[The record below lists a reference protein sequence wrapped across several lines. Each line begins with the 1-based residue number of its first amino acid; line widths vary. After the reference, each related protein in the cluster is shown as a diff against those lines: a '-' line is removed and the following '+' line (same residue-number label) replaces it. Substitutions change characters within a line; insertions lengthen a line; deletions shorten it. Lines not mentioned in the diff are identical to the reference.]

1 MDLFSQI
8 LDEESKESKK
18 TESES
23 EPELIVN
30 YGYIKE
36 QVFKF
41 TKNSK
46 SNPFYNKNVIF
57 TEKLRDSKYK
67 EFQIIGNLGGW
78 GDDKE
83 LTIDADYLI
92 ISDVIISEIIEND
105 NHLLLNELNEKLNVY
120 SIAEK
125 KRIRNY
131 KFKSLQIISEE
142 VFLNHIMNRC
152 NEINDTVTRKL
163 IDSLK

>member
-8 LDEESKESKK
+8 LDEDTKESKK
-18 TESES
+18 TE
-23 EPELIVN
+23 PEVIVN
-30 YGYIKE
+30 YRYIKE
-36 QVFKF
+36 QIFKF

-46 SNPFYNKNVIF
+46 SNPFYNKNVVF

-83 LTIDADYLI
+83 LTIDTDYLI
-92 ISDVIISEIIEND
+92 ISDVIISEIIENE
-105 NHLLLNELNEKLNVY
+105 NHPLLNELNEKFNVI
-120 SIAEK
+120 SKTEK

-131 KFKSLQIISEE
+131 KYKNIQIISEE
-142 VFLNHIMNRC
+142 VFLNHIMCRC
-152 NEINDTVTRKL
+152 NEINDTVNKKI